1 MTEPLSNPHDRF
13 FKETFSQQENA
24 RSFLQHYLPS
34 EITPLLDFSTLEISK
49 DSFIDPILEEHLSD
63 LLYKVTLYEG
73 PEIHIYVLFE
83 HKSYPDRLIAFQL
96 LRYMVR
102 IWEQALKQKQ
112 KLLPILPLVIY
123 HGRSRWTIPTDFT
136 ALMELPEALKPY
148 VPAYQYW
155 IFDLTQYDD
164 EEIQGE
170 ITLRVTLLLL
180 KYIFR
185 KDLGD
190 RIGEILDFLRAL
202 SEPQTVLE
210 YLETILRYIAA
221 STDQVNEE
229 MLKQIVNQVIAEGGE
244 LMPTLVEQWLERGR
258 QEGLEAGLE
267 RGRETALDLL
277 RWFLVHR
284 FGTVPERFDEES
296 SKLDLEA
303 ISQLSKTAFETE
315 SLANFEMAMVKLVKS
330 QERTNKPEGG
340 SFQAGSAASVSDKE

>member
-1 MTEPLSNPHDRF
+1 MTEPLSHSHDRF
-13 FKETFSQQENA
+13 FKEVFSREENA

-49 DSFIDPILEEHLSD
+49 DSFIDPTLEEHLSD
-63 LLYKVTLYEG
+63 LLYKITLYEG
-73 PEIHIYVLFE
+73 VETHIYVLFE
-83 HKSYPDRLIAFQL
+83 HKSYPERIIAFQL

-136 ALMELPEALKPY
+136 ALLDPPEVLKPY
-148 VPAYQYW
+148 VPAYQYRV
-155 IFDLTQYDD
+155 FDLTRYSD

-170 ITLRVTLLLL
+170 ITLRVSLLLL

-190 RIGEILDFLRAL
+190 HLGEILEFLRAI

-210 YLETILRYIAA
+210 YLETILRYIAG

-229 MLKQIVNQVIAEGGE
+229 MLKQIVSQVIEEGGE

-258 QEGLEAGLE
+258 QEGLEVGLE
-267 RGRETALDLL
+267 QGRETALDLL
-277 RWFLVHR
+277 RRFLAHR
-284 FGTVPERFDEES
+284 FGAVPKQLDEALSE
-296 SKLDLEA
+296 LDLES
-303 ISQLSKTAFETE
+303 IRGLSEAAFEVE
-315 SLANFEMAMVKLVKS
+315 SLADFELALVKLLKENQQGKAEPEAGQS
-330 QERTNKPEGG
+330 QVG
-340 SFQAGSAASVSDKE
+340 SSAFME